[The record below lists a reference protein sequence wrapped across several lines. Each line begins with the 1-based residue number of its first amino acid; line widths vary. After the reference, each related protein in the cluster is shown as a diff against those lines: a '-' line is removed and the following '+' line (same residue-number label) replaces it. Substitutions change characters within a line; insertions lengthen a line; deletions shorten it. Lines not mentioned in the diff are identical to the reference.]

1 MEGEP
6 ALDDGF
12 GWAVAAGDFG
22 MDGHL
27 DLAVGVPNDE
37 DGTITDA
44 GGVNVLYGSNG
55 GLSAAGSQLWNQDVA
70 GIEGVAES
78 GDHFGAAL
86 ASANLGKS
94 AQDDLAVGAPD
105 DKVGAVV
112 QAGAVN
118 VIYGSTGGLSVT
130 GDQIWSQDSTGIIGT
145 SEVGDDFG
153 GALAAANL
161 GNGGRADL
169 AIGAPDDSILADAEA
184 GAINILY
191 GSAAGLASMGNQ
203 EWDQDSAGVPGTTD
217 AEDHFG
223 SAFPASFWI
232 YFD

>member
-1 MEGEP
+1 M
-6 ALDDGF
+6 
-12 GWAVAAGDFG
+12 
-22 MDGHL
+22 
-27 DLAVGVPNDE
+27 
-37 DGTITDA
+37 
-44 GGVNVLYGSNG
+44 
-55 GLSAAGSQLWNQDVA
+55 
-70 GIEGVAES
+70 
-78 GDHFGAAL
+78 
-86 ASANLGKS
+86 
-94 AQDDLAVGAPD
+94 
-105 DKVGAVV
+105 GAVT

-118 VIYGSTGGLSVT
+118 VIYGSSGGLSVT

-184 GAINILY
+184 GAINVLY

-223 SAFPASFWI
+223 SALPASFWI